1 LSIVERSVYFSEPDA
16 PSNLLRHMAKPAAS
30 PTPTAPAAR
39 APRQDRGLQRVE
51 QILDAAEA
59 LIAELG
65 VEGTS
70 TNAIAE
76 RAKTSMGS
84 LYHFFPSKEALIEA
98 LARRFAERK
107 RELNAKAVPVARARM
122 PLEEAVERV
131 VDGHAQFLAESPA
144 FIPIYDAVTQGR
156 AAACMNEELV
166 DAIAGQVRDFLA
178 ARLPAMGQQERNTAA
193 LLAVA
198 TVHGVLLTAMRLPPR
213 ARGPLL
219 RELKRMLVA
228 YFAPLDVGHGGTHG
242 RPGARRRE
250 V

>member
-1 LSIVERSVYFSEPDA
+1 
-16 PSNLLRHMAKPAAS
+16 MAKPAAS
-30 PTPTAPAAR
+30 PPPAMPAAR

-51 QILDAAEA
+51 LILDAAEA
-59 LIAELG
+59 LIAEFG
-65 VEGTS
+65 VEATS
-70 TNAIAE
+70 INAIAE

-107 RELNAKAVPVARARM
+107 RELNAKAVPVDRARM
-122 PLEEAVERV
+122 PLEEVVERV
-131 VDGHAQFLAESPA
+131 VDGHARFLAESPA
-144 FIPIYDAVTQGR
+144 FVPIYDAVTQGR

-166 DAIAGQVRDFLA
+166 DAIVGQVRDFLA
-178 ARLPAMGQQERNTAA
+178 ARIPAMPERERHTAA
-193 LLAVA
+193 LLSVA

-228 YFAPLDVGHGGTHG
+228 YFAPLDVGYRAT
-242 RPGARRRE
+242 RERAGARQRE
-250 V
+250 A

>member
-1 LSIVERSVYFSEPDA
+1 MEW
-16 PSNLLRHMAKPAAS
+16 LLHFDNAARLAHLVCQMAKSAAS
-30 PTPTAPAAR
+30 PAPAPR
-39 APRQDRGLQRVE
+39 APSQDRGLQRVE
-51 QILDAAEA
+51 QILDAAES
-59 LIAELG
+59 LVAELG

-107 RELNAKAVPVARARM
+107 REMNAKAVPVDQAHM
-122 PLEEAVERV
+122 PLEEVAERV
-131 VDGHAQFLAESPA
+131 VNGHARFLADSPA
-144 FIPIYDAVTQGR
+144 FVPIYDAVTQGR

-166 DAIAGQVRDFLA
+166 DAIVSDVRDFLA
-178 ARLPAMGQQERNTAA
+178 ARLPAMREPERNTAA

-198 TVHGVLLTAMRLPPR
+198 TVHGVLLTAMRLAPR

-228 YFAPLDVGHGGTHG
+228 YFAPLDVSYGATHG
-242 RPGARRRE
+242 RVGAGRRE
-250 V
+250 G

>member
-1 LSIVERSVYFSEPDA
+1 
-16 PSNLLRHMAKPAAS
+16 MAKPAAS
-30 PTPTAPAAR
+30 PPPATPAAR

-107 RELNAKAVPVARARM
+107 RELNAKAVPVDRARM
-122 PLEEAVERV
+122 PLEEVVERV
-131 VDGHAQFLAESPA
+131 VDGHARFLSESPA
-144 FIPIYDAVTQGR
+144 FVPIYDAVTQGR

-166 DAIAGQVRDFLA
+166 DAIVGQVRDFLA
-178 ARLPAMGQQERNTAA
+178 ARVPAMREQERNTAA
-193 LLAVA
+193 LLSVA

-228 YFAPLDVGHGGTHG
+228 YFAPLDASYGTTHG
-242 RPGARRRE
+242 RAGARQRE
-250 V
+250 A

>member
-1 LSIVERSVYFSEPDA
+1 
-16 PSNLLRHMAKPAAS
+16 MAKTAAPPPPA
-30 PTPTAPAAR
+30 APAAR
-39 APRQDRGLQRVE
+39 PPRQDRGLQRVE
-51 QILDAAEA
+51 QILDTAEA

-107 RELNAKAVPVARARM
+107 REMNADAVPIDRAHM
-122 PLEEAVERV
+122 PLEDIVGRAV
-131 VDGHAQFLAESPA
+131 DSHARFLAESPA
-144 FIPIYDAVTQGR
+144 FVPIYDAVTQGR
-156 AAACMNEELV
+156 AASCVNEELV
-166 DAIAGQVRDFLA
+166 DALVSQVRDFLA
-178 ARLPAMGQQERNTAA
+178 ARFPAMREQERNTAA
-193 LLAVA
+193 LLSVA
-198 TVHGVLLTAMRLPPR
+198 TMHGVLLTAMRLPPR

-228 YFAPLDVGHGGTHG
+228 YFAPLDARYATTHG
-242 RPGARRRE
+242 RGR
-250 V
+250 

>member
-1 LSIVERSVYFSEPDA
+1 MEW
-16 PSNLLRHMAKPAAS
+16 LLHFDNAARLAHLVCQMAKSAAS
-30 PTPTAPAAR
+30 PAPAPR
-39 APRQDRGLQRVE
+39 APSQDRGLQRVE
-51 QILDAAEA
+51 QILDAAES
-59 LIAELG
+59 LVAELG

-107 RELNAKAVPVARARM
+107 RELNAKAVPVDGARM
-122 PLEEAVERV
+122 PLEEV
-131 VDGHAQFLAESPA
+131 VDA
-144 FIPIYDAVTQGR
+144 
-156 AAACMNEELV
+156 LV
-166 DAIAGQVRDFLA
+166 GQVRDFLA
-178 ARLPAMGQQERNTAA
+178 ARLPAMREQERNTAA
-193 LLAVA
+193 TLSVA

-228 YFAPLDVGHGGTHG
+228 YVAPLDVRYGATHG
-242 RPGARRRE
+242 RTGARRRDA
-250 V
+250 

>member
-1 LSIVERSVYFSEPDA
+1 
-16 PSNLLRHMAKPAAS
+16 MAKPAAS
-30 PTPTAPAAR
+30 APPATPGAR

-51 QILDAAEA
+51 LILDAAEA
-59 LIAELG
+59 LIAEFG

-107 RELNAKAVPVARARM
+107 RELNAKAVPIDRAHM
-122 PLEEAVERV
+122 SLEEVFERV
-131 VDGHAQFLAESPA
+131 VDGHARFLAESPA
-144 FIPIYDAVTQGR
+144 FVPIYDAVTQGR

-166 DAIAGQVRDFLA
+166 DAIDGQVRDFLA
-178 ARLPAMGQQERNTAA
+178 ARVPAMREQDRNTAA
-193 LLAVA
+193 LLSVT
-198 TVHGVLLTAMRLPPR
+198 TVHGVLLTAMRLSPK
-213 ARGPLL
+213 ARGPLF

-228 YFAPLDVGHGGTHG
+228 YFAPLDVEY
-242 RPGARRRE
+242 GATP
-250 V
+250 

>member
-1 LSIVERSVYFSEPDA
+1 
-16 PSNLLRHMAKPAAS
+16 MAKPAAS
-30 PTPTAPAAR
+30 PLPATPAAR
-39 APRQDRGLQRVE
+39 APSQDRGLQRVE
-51 QILDAAEA
+51 LILDAAEA
-59 LIAELG
+59 LIAEFG

-98 LARRFAERK
+98 LARRFAERR
-107 RELNAKAVPVARARM
+107 RELNAKAVPVDRARM
-122 PLEEAVERV
+122 PLEEVVERV
-131 VDGHAQFLAESPA
+131 VDGHVRFLAESPA
-144 FIPIYDAVTQGR
+144 FVPIYDAVTQGR

-166 DAIAGQVRDFLA
+166 DAIVGQVRDFLA
-178 ARLPAMGQQERNTAA
+178 ARIPAMREQERDTAA
-193 LLAVA
+193 LLSVA

-228 YFAPLDVGHGGTHG
+228 YFAPLDAGHGAAHG
-242 RPGARRRE
+242 RDGARQRGA
-250 V
+250 

>member
-1 LSIVERSVYFSEPDA
+1 
-16 PSNLLRHMAKPAAS
+16 MAKTAATPPPA
-30 PTPTAPAAR
+30 APAAR
-39 APRQDRGLQRVE
+39 PPRQDRGLQRVE
-51 QILDAAEA
+51 QILDTAEA

-107 RELNAKAVPVARARM
+107 RELNAKALPVHRARM
-122 PLEEAVERV
+122 PLEEVVERV
-131 VDGHAQFLAESPA
+131 VDGHARFLAESPA
-144 FIPIYDAVTQGR
+144 FVPIYDAVTQGR

-166 DAIAGQVRDFLA
+166 DAIVGQVRAFLA
-178 ARLPAMGQQERNTAA
+178 ARLPAMREQDRNTAA
-193 LLAVA
+193 LLSVT

-228 YFAPLDVGHGGTHG
+228 YFAPLDVGDGAMRG
-242 RPGARRRE
+242 RVGARQRE
-250 V
+250 A